1 MPSRLGAS
9 DVHAALAALGSAS
22 WADLIHHCGPKRGR
36 ETRAF
41 RDLLN
46 GMLASGEVS
55 RSRHGV
61 FRLDGNGG
69 DVERVTGEVVA
80 HVGSELTI
88 ATKTGRTVALPTSTA
103 QVSTAVR
110 PGDRIEAV
118 VYAGRTTA
126 LHVVEPSATPIVGL
140 LRHAP
145 RARGRRAW
153 LVEPVDAHF
162 KSRIAI
168 VGAPAGRGASAGRD
182 GDLVEVRLLSV
193 RPREAEGNVL
203 RVVEAGD
210 EAARAAEAMLA
221 AHRIP
226 RSWSAEALAE
236 CPSES
241 VAAARDR
248 LDLRDIPFVTI
259 DGEDARD
266 FDDAVFAEPRARGG
280 WRLLVAIADV
290 SHYVKPGS
298 ALDRAARE
306 RGNSVYLPDRVVP
319 MLPEALSN
327 GLCSLVANEDR
338 LVLACDMGISA
349 QGRVSRY
356 RLARAVIR
364 SRARLTYDA
373 VAAFLDGANL
383 ADSAGE
389 AAAEEAAASLR
400 CLLDVYRALR
410 RMRDSRGALDFD
422 AREATVVL
430 ENGNPTGVEPRRR
443 NDAHRMI
450 EEAMIAANVA
460 AARHLESQRKR
471 QTGGQRPPPVYRVHE
486 PPDGEKLETLRI
498 ALQRAGQHLPNGTI
512 APSTLSLACERA
524 RAASPWPGWVWD
536 ALVLRSLAQA
546 RYELRRLGH
555 FGLALPTYV
564 HFTSPI
570 RRYADLLVHRMIA
583 GDAAVSVDE
592 LDAAAAH
599 ISMTE
604 RRAEQVER
612 AVDAWLK
619 CALVEE
625 RVGETLPGTVAA
637 VTGFGMFVE
646 LDGLF
651 VQGLVHISKIGAD
664 YYHYLPESMCLV
676 AERSGARFA
685 PGDRVEV
692 TVEEVSVTVG
702 RIDLRLASNRRGRG
716 RRRARQHA
724 TA

>member
-46 GMLASGEVS
+46 GMLTSGEVS

-61 FRLDGNGG
+61 YRLDGNGG
-69 DVERVTGEVVA
+69 EVERVTGEVVA

-103 QVSTAVR
+103 QASAAVR

-126 LHVVEPSATPIVGL
+126 LHVVEPSATPVVGL

-168 VGAPAGRGASAGRD
+168 VSAPAGRD

-203 RVVEAGD
+203 RVIEAGD

-226 RSWSAEALAE
+226 RSWSAEVLAE
-236 CPSES
+236 CPSEN
-241 VAAARDR
+241 VAATRHDR

-290 SHYVKPGS
+290 SHYVRPGS

-373 VAAFLDGANL
+373 VTAFLDGANL
-383 ADSAGE
+383 ASSTGE
-389 AAAEEAAASLR
+389 AAGEEAAASLR

-422 AREATVVL
+422 ARETTIVL
-430 ENGNPTGVEPRRR
+430 ENGYPTSVEPRQR

-460 AARHLESQRKR
+460 AARHLESLRKR
-471 QTGGQRPPPVYRVHE
+471 ETGGQRPPPVYRVHE
-486 PPDGEKLETLRI
+486 PPDGEKLETLRL

-512 APSTLSLACERA
+512 TPSTLSLACERA

-546 RYELRRLGH
+546 RYEPRRLGH

-570 RRYADLLVHRMIA
+570 RRYADLMIHRMIA
-583 GDAAVSVDE
+583 GDAPVSIDE

-625 RVGETLPGTVAA
+625 RVGETLAGTVAA

-716 RRRARQHA
+716 RRRARRHA
-724 TA
+724 TT